1 MPRIV
6 AGAVKHYDWGV
17 IDGLARW
24 SGPTGT
30 PQAELWFGTH
40 PAGPTPVVVGPES
53 GAVLADFEEH
63 RGMPLVKMLAAA
75 TPLSIQV
82 HPEGALAREGW
93 ASGSPLYA
101 DDAEKAEMLMAVEP
115 FDIHAGWRDP
125 EDAAALMAAAGA
137 PADVV
142 DTIRAGDPVASL
154 RRVLDI
160 EPQQRAVIAGAL
172 VDAAFRQGW
181 SADSVIALERVVAS
195 FPGDPGVLVSVLL
208 DHDVLRPG
216 EAVAVS
222 AGIVHSYVGGLGIE
236 VMTSS
241 DNVLRLG
248 LTSKPVAVEEAL
260 GAVARDRSPQ
270 RLSASPGERLEPA
283 GMPFDLLVSTAPC
296 TLPSGRHRLVLAL
309 EGEVRISEG
318 PGAGDLVPE
327 GRAII
332 WAPAEAQAVIVPE
345 GRAVVVTGA

>member
-1 MPRIV
+1 MPHIV
-6 AGAVKHYDWGV
+6 AGTVKDYDWGV
-17 IDGLARW
+17 VDGLARW
-24 SGPTGT
+24 HRATGG

-40 PAGPTPVVVGPES
+40 PAGPTHVVVGPDA
-53 GAVLADFEEH
+53 GRVLADFEEH

-82 HPEGALAREGW
+82 HPDGALARAGW
-93 ASGSPLYA
+93 ESGSPLYA

-125 EDAAALMAAAGA
+125 EDAAGLLADAGA

-142 DTIRAGDPVASL
+142 EQVRAGDPVASV
-154 RRVLDI
+154 RRVLALPPDL
-160 EPQQRAVIAGAL
+160 RAVIAGSL
-172 VDAAFRQGW
+172 VDAASRRGW
-181 SADSVIALERVVAS
+181 STEAVIALERVVAS

-208 DHDVLRPG
+208 DHDVLHPG

-248 LTSKPVAVEEAL
+248 LTSKPVAVDEAL
-260 GAVARDRSPQ
+260 DAVAPDRAPQ
-270 RLSASPGERLEPA
+270 RLPASDGRPLAPA
-283 GMPFDLLVSTAPC
+283 GMPFDLLLAASPC
-296 TLPSGRHRLVLAL
+296 ALPAGRHRLVLAL
-309 EGEVRISEG
+309 EGDVTITEG
-318 PGAGDLVPE
+318 PGAGEIVSE
-327 GRAII
+327 GRAAV
-332 WAPAEAQAVIVPE
+332 WAPAEDGAAIAPA
-345 GRAVVVTGA
+345 GRAVVVTGE